1 MATTTF
7 KPTNIYALVNN
18 ITKQSVGS
26 LPIEAVD
33 TTSFVD
39 LGKFILS
46 DGALINNWFNAF
58 YSKYGRTEVISR
70 VYDGKSRKGIK
81 RTPLE
86 FGAMIER
93 VTFEPFDAIR
103 NPYGEMG
110 TDENGT
116 ISPYDRTHMSEP
128 KPNVKTFVKK
138 KGTYEWKIELP
149 MTQLNDA
156 FTSADRLAQFIDGL
170 ITSMANSMALA
181 IENLENLA
189 VATLIV
195 ECAKADITKVTV
207 AEGTDV
213 SVTGS
218 SNVLCNLIR
227 EYNDEMGYY
236 TDTDDTSTYTGYKV
250 TTRTYSGNTNAIK
263 DYNDALKDKNF
274 VSWVENKISRDKTL
288 MASYST
294 IYNIDGKNTFTPMS
308 NLVFD
313 VHKDFVNAIN
323 RYIVADAYNREF
335 RELEGGYNELAK
347 WQALGNGSPTETQK
361 VEVNGVTVN
370 NVVCVLRD
378 SESVAVT
385 TYDPRNYGKFDE
397 ENERTYR
404 WSKMDNG
411 YLVDGQFN
419 SVVYTME
426 YEASRVIDVE
436 PTA

>member
-7 KPTNIYALVNN
+7 KPTNIYTLVNN

-46 DGALINNWFNAF
+46 DGALINNWFNSF
-58 YSKYGRTEVISR
+58 YSKYGRLEVISR
-70 VYDGKSRKGIK
+70 VYDGKERKGIK

-116 ISPYDRTHMSEP
+116 ISPYDRTHMSEV

-149 MTQLNDA
+149 MNQLNDA

-170 ITSMANSMALA
+170 ITSMANSMSLA

-189 VATLIV
+189 VGTLVV
-195 ECAKADITKVTV
+195 ECANADITKVTV
-207 AEGTDV
+207 AEGVDV
-213 SVTGS
+213 SVSGS
-218 SNVLCNLIR
+218 SNVFCNLIR
-227 EYNDEMGYY
+227 EYNDEMGYF
-236 TDTDDTSTYTGYKV
+236 TDSEDTSTYTGYKV
-250 TTRTYSGNTNAIK
+250 TTRTYSGNDNAIK
-263 DYNDALKDKNF
+263 SYSEALKNKEF
-274 VSWVENKISRDKTL
+274 VSWVLNKFERDKANMT
-288 MASYST
+288 SYST
-294 IYNIDGKNTFTPMS
+294 IYSIDKKATFTPLE

-313 VHKDFVNAIN
+313 AHADFVGLMS
-323 RYIVADAYNREF
+323 RYVTADTFNREF
-335 RELEGGYNELAK
+335 RELTNYNELSK
-347 WQALGNGSPTETQK
+347 MQALGNGSPTDTQK
-361 VEVNGVTVN
+361 VVINGTTVN
-370 NVVCVLRD
+370 HVVAIMRD
-378 SESVAVT
+378 SECVAVT
-385 TYDPRNYGKFDE
+385 TYEPRNYGKFDE

-426 YEASRVIDVE
+426 YEASRVIAIE
-436 PTA
+436 PTT